1 MARTKSID
9 KIYEDIEQDAI
20 KISKNFNKQVAE
32 EFKLLYNDEAYAWYT
47 KNIPTTGDIEGGDYK
62 RTYQLMD
69 NALLIRK
76 EEEYGEKISLSPD
89 KIKPKKG
96 KKPTKKKGEYGSYI
110 DNSGTLPSYYSW
122 NKNELQ
128 KNIASDV
135 LEWEE
140 RGLHNFARYHYH
152 RGEGIYGS
160 TLKKMIQE
168 IDKIKKSENLKVS
181 LPDYIVEDLYNLL
194 KQKTKKIMQ
203 KRYNELYK

>member
-32 EFKLLYNDEAYAWYT
+32 EFRLLYDDEADAWYYR
-47 KNIPTTGDIEGGDYK
+47 NIPTTGDVEGGDYE
-62 RTYQLMD
+62 RTYKLMD
-69 NALLIRK
+69 DALLIRK

-96 KKPTKKKGEYGSYI
+96 RKPVKTQEGGKTKTDY
-110 DNSGTLPSYYSW
+110 SGTLPSYYSW
-122 NKNELQ
+122 NKNESR

-140 RGLHNFARYHYH
+140 RGIHNFARYHYH

-168 IDKIKKSENLKVS
+168 IDKIKKSEDLKVS